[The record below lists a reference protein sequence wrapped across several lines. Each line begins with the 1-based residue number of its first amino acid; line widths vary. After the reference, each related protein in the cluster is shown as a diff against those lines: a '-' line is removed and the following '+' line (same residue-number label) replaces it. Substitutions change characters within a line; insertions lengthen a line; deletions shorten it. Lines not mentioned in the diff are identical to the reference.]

1 MCPDVL
7 RSPESFIIG
16 DGLHSL
22 LAQALNDVWV
32 LPQIELGADQDDGN
46 VGSMVTDLRV
56 PLQRLLA
63 IISATIHY

>member
-7 RSPESFIIG
+7 RGSESFIIG

-22 LAQALNDVWV
+22 LAQALDGVWV
-32 LPQIELGADQDDGN
+32 LPQIELGADQDDRN

-56 PLQRLLA
+56 PLQRLSA
-63 IISATIHY
+63 IINDSR